1 MAQPE
6 QPRSILQVTGADR
19 TFFLQ
24 NLVTNDVCAPGL
36 HYTALLTPQGKYL
49 ADFFVLQRPDDLLI
63 DVATEIC
70 SGLNMRLNMYRL
82 RADVQIAEVNIDLC
96 CGLGTLPPDGF
107 ADPRDPNLGWRA
119 YGRQEAG
126 VIDWPALRVAHII
139 PETGIELTPDRF
151 ILEMDFERL
160 NGVDF
165 KKAAMSGK
173 KS

>member
-24 NLVTNDVCAPGL
+24 NLVTNDVSAPGL

-70 SGLNMRLNMYRL
+70 PSLNMRLNMYRL

-96 CGLGTLPPDGF
+96 CGLGTLPP
-107 ADPRDPNLGWRA
+107 GWICRS
-119 YGRQEAG
+119 
-126 VIDWPALRVAHII
+126 
-139 PETGIELTPDRF
+139 T
-151 ILEMDFERL
+151 
-160 NGVDF
+160 
-165 KKAAMSGK
+165 
-173 KS
+173 